1 MKVWFFNLD
10 ERLKDR
16 PEVTALPA
24 GEGAED
30 VFPHGKAG
38 SNSDTCP
45 SASLIHIAHLLD
57 DADLLYK
64 EAGTRAG

>member
-16 PEVTALPA
+16 PEVLALPA

-45 SASLIHIAHLLD
+45 SASLIHISHLLYN
-57 DADLLYK
+57 ADLLHK
-64 EAGTRAG
+64 KAGTRAG

>member
-1 MKVWFFNLD
+1 MHNVLY
-10 ERLKDR
+10 
-16 PEVTALPA
+16 ALQHIK
-24 GEGAED
+24 D